1 MTAVAPLQLIDMLQI
16 FLKWYDLQFSQ
27 VADLKA
33 RSLLTLRANERKN
46 RAKELFMT
54 FV

>member
-1 MTAVAPLQLIDMLQI
+1 MIAVAPLQLIDMLQR

-27 VADLKA
+27 VADLNA
-33 RSLLTLRANERKN
+33 RSLLTLRTDERKN
-46 RAKELFMT
+46 RAKKFFLT